1 LLNSKFS
8 KTDFLQG
15 GFMTITYGSVTNKD
29 DTIDGSTSNDIID
42 AGNGNDFVFGNLG
55 KDACC
60 DHTRAESRHPCS
72 S

>member
-1 LLNSKFS
+1 
-8 KTDFLQG
+8 
-15 GFMTITYGSVTNKD
+15 MTITYGSVTNKD